1 MLRTIAASG
10 VAIATSLIIAQ
21 AAGAQEAAAPADT
34 MTPAPETAAPA
45 PEAAGPADAAPAPAA
60 QPAPAANPQ
69 VVAFVDQ
76 EFPQADTDGDGKLSE
91 AEFKAWIT
99 KLKLAELQAQNKP
112 VVQAEVDTYAT
123 NAFAMADKDTDKLVD
138 KNDLVTFFNGG

>member
-45 PEAAGPADAAPAPAA
+45 PEAAGPADAAPAA